1 MGPKTVDSTSDE
13 RTVNN
18 VMRHQYRV
26 LSDEEK
32 AQMQELKD
40 KGLEFW
46 ELLDSIGSSR
56 ELSVAKTHIEDSVMW
71 GTKHITA

>member
-1 MGPKTVDSTSDE
+1 MSTDTVDSTSDE
-13 RTVNN
+13 RIVNN

-26 LSDEEK
+26 LTDEEK

-56 ELSVAKTHIEDSVMW
+56 ELSEAKTYIENSVMW